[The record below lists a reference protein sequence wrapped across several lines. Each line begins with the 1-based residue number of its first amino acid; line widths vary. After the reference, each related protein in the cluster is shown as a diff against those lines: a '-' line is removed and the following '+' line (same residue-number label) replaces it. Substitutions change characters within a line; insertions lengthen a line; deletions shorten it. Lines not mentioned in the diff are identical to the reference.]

1 MAAGREPAHASRRG
15 SAPPGAEPR
24 TVAPRER
31 DARSRSGTTSATG
44 RRSTTPNRRAE
55 PRGPG
60 RPRPAETPGSMRPG
74 PGRAVRTGE
83 PQATA
88 TLPGRAEH
96 RRGDT
101 LTVVHR
107 ADRPGR
113 PCTREHAKQGP
124 PGTGTD
130 VAVVIAVV
138 VGTAPPAVGGHC
150 SCTAAACAP
159 RSAPTHTGAARRTP
173 PPREGTGRK
182 PGRIARTGG
191 RAVAEP
197 WPAPVATGPRPWVP
211 GPRPWA
217 KRAATGHAPGLAR
230 VGTPPLR
237 APSARLGALSGPRAR
252 PAPPPHGTQGVP
264 DPQGGPAV
272 TAGRRTGP
280 GRAGAGCRGRR
291 PRTGSGGTCPV
302 RGAPDR

>member
-15 SAPPGAEPR
+15 SALPGAEPR

-74 PGRAVRTGE
+74 PGRGVRTGE

-101 LTVVHR
+101 LHP
-107 ADRPGR
+107 DD
-113 PCTREHAKQGP
+113 GP
-124 PGTGTD
+124 PGGQARPPLHAGTREAGPTGHRHRCRRRHRRRRGHRPT
-130 VAVVIAVV
+130 
-138 VGTAPPAVGGHC
+138 GGRGPLLLYGC
-150 SCTAAACAP
+150 GMRTSLG
-159 RSAPTHTGAARRTP
+159 PTHTGAARRTP
-173 PPREGTGRK
+173 PRREGTGRK

-197 WPAPVATGPRPWVP
+197 WPAPVAPGPPPWIP

-217 KRAATGHAPGLAR
+217 RRAATGHAPGLAR

-252 PAPPPHGTQGVP
+252 PAPP
-264 DPQGGPAV
+264 ARV
-272 TAGRRTGP
+272 TGR
-280 GRAGAGCRGRR
+280 
-291 PRTGSGGTCPV
+291 S
-302 RGAPDR
+302 

>member
-173 PPREGTGRK
+173 PPGGNRAQAGTDRSDRR
-182 PGRIARTGG
+182 PCRSRALARARSHWPAPVG
-191 RAVAEP
+191 P
-197 WPAPVATGPRPWVP
+197 WPAPVGEAGRHGARSGPCTRRDTPAAGSTRP
-211 GPRPWA
+211 
-217 KRAATGHAPGLAR
+217 AR
-230 VGTPPLR
+230 GALR
-237 APSARLGALSGPRAR
+237 APR
-252 PAPPPHGTQGVP
+252 PPSAPPARDT
-264 DPQGGPAV
+264 
-272 TAGRRTGP
+272 GR
-280 GRAGAGCRGRR
+280 
-291 PRTGSGGTCPV
+291 S
-302 RGAPDR
+302 

>member
-1 MAAGREPAHASRRG
+1 
-15 SAPPGAEPR
+15 
-24 TVAPRER
+24 
-31 DARSRSGTTSATG
+31 
-44 RRSTTPNRRAE
+44 
-55 PRGPG
+55 
-60 RPRPAETPGSMRPG
+60 MRPG

-113 PCTREHAKQGP
+113 PCTREHPKQGP

-159 RSAPTHTGAARRTP
+159 RSARRT
-173 PPREGTGRK
+173 R
-182 PGRIARTGG
+182 
-191 RAVAEP
+191 
-197 WPAPVATGPRPWVP
+197 GPH
-211 GPRPWA
+211 
-217 KRAATGHAPGLAR
+217 AAL
-230 VGTPPLR
+230 
-237 APSARLGALSGPRAR
+237 R
-252 PAPPPHGTQGVP
+252 PAGREPGASRDGSLGPEAVP
-264 DPQGGPAV
+264 
-272 TAGRRTGP
+272 
-280 GRAGAGCRGRR
+280 
-291 PRTGSGGTCPV
+291 
-302 RGAPDR
+302 